1 MTNFAKTVSLPFDTT
16 GRTNAPK
23 APWVLVGGSYSGSL
37 AAWTEITAPGTFWAY
52 HASSAPVQAIENYW
66 EYFQPIQQGMPKA
79 CSNDIISV
87 ITHVDTVLTTGTE
100 AEKQALK
107 TMFGLGTVVHDADF
121 ARTLTLPLDL
131 WQVGISE
138 FMVFCEALE
147 GVPAGQ
153 VSPTSSGI
161 GLAAALPNFASYI
174 ASTQGCSAPD
184 CYDSYNANQ
193 FFYTN
198 TQLDT
203 DVIAGR
209 QWQWMLCNE
218 AFGFWQTGAPAG
230 QDSLVSRVVTA
241 DYYQQQCNFYFPG
254 VQFGLTEDAH
264 NAKYMG
270 WDVKG
275 TTRVMF
281 SSGEFDPW
289 RSAGVSSEFRPGGP
303 MVSTF
308 DIPVFI
314 VPGGVHT
321 QDLSMPNI
329 TPEIA
334 ALQVLEVAQ
343 MKRWIGEFYTKAN
356 TTSSSVSSTISSTKT
371 SSSGSSTRPTSTSAT
386 VTSSLSSS
394 TIASNSTI
402 SSMMSSATFVSSS
415 IRSSGQSQGTAPI
428 VTKSSNSSNNHSPQT
443 RAPYNNSTRSYT
455 HISPMPSLLSSSFV
469 VSKIVQPSNSLSISH
484 SVLTTSIV
492 PTAVQSS
499 NILPS
504 PYSLPTAVVTHSIQR
519 IIPSAVST
527 VYATE
532 TYTIISCHPSATGCP
547 ATSTWITTHIIS
559 ISTTVCAVT
568 TFSTSASIQAS
579 SVAISTSTLVVAHPI
594 SSASQVPSPHTR
606 SIASRAPSSGTL
618 PKTISTRSQFNPSSK
633 SIPLASDTGTISF
646 THRSRNS
653 SSYNFPTAST
663 PRASGTGSPR
673 PVTTGS
679 PYMGPQGAFP
689 LPEQASHTTVPVQ
702 SSPLEF
708 TGAAGRLEITAL
720 CLVGLG
726 LLFVFIL

>member
-1 MTNFAKTVSLPFDTT
+1 MTNFAKTVPLPFDTT
-16 GRTNAPK
+16 GSTNAPR

-52 HASSAPVQAIENYW
+52 HASSAPVQAIENFW

-79 CSNDIISV
+79 CSDDIISV

-100 AEKQALK
+100 VERQALK
-107 TMFGLGTVVHDADF
+107 TMFGLSTVIHDTDF

-153 VSPTSSGI
+153 VSPTTSGI
-161 GLAAALPNFASYI
+161 GLAAALPNFASYV

-184 CYDSYNANQ
+184 CYDSYNVNQ
-193 FFYTN
+193 YIYTN

-203 DVIAGR
+203 GVIAGR

-218 AFGFWQTGAPAG
+218 AFGFWQTGAPDG
-230 QDSLVSRVVTA
+230 QDSLVSRLVTA

-289 RSAGVSSEFRPGGP
+289 RSAGVSSEFKPGGP
-303 MVSTF
+303 MVSTS

-321 QDLSMPNI
+321 QDLFMPNI

-334 ALQVLEVAQ
+334 ALQILEVAQ
-343 MKRWIGEFYTKAN
+343 MKQWIGEFYTKAN

-371 SSSGSSTRPTSTSAT
+371 SFLGSSTRPTSTSAT
-386 VTSSLSSS
+386 VTSSSSS
-394 TIASNSTI
+394 NTITSNSTI
-402 SSMMSSATFVSSS
+402 SSMMPSTTFVFPS
-415 IRSSGQSQGTAPI
+415 IRSSGQSQGTAPT
-428 VTKSSNSSNNHSPQT
+428 VTKSSNASNNHSSQT
-443 RAPYNNSTRSYT
+443 RAAYNNSTRSYT
-455 HISPMPSLLSSSFV
+455 LVNPTLSILSSSFV
-469 VSKIVQPSNSLSISH
+469 VSKIVQPSNSISISH
-484 SVLTTSIV
+484 SILTTSIV

-499 NILPS
+499 NILQS
-504 PYSLPTAVVTHSIQR
+504 SYSLPTTVVTQSIQR
-519 IIPSAVST
+519 VIPSAVST

-532 TYTIISCHPSATGCP
+532 TYTITSCHPSATGCP
-547 ATSTWITTHIIS
+547 ATSAWITTHLIS
-559 ISTTVCAVT
+559 VSTTVCPVT
-568 TFSTSASIQAS
+568 ISSISASAQVS
-579 SVAISTSTLVVAHPI
+579 SVTISTSILVVAHPI
-594 SSASQVPSPHTR
+594 SSASQIPSPYAR
-606 SIASRAPSSGTL
+606 SITSPTPSSGTL
-618 PKTISTRSQFNPSSK
+618 SMEISTRSQSNQSSK
-633 SIPLASDTGTISF
+633 SISPASDTEAISF

-653 SSYNFPTAST
+653 SSYNFPIASA
-663 PRASGTGSPR
+663 PHASGTGSLR

-679 PYMGPQGAFP
+679 PYVGPQGAYP

-702 SSPLEF
+702 SAPLELI
-708 TGAAGRLEITAL
+708 GAAGRLEITAL

-726 LLFVFIL
+726 LLFVFIF